1 MLLQSHLSFIHLL
14 PALPEAWQEGSIKGI
29 LARGGFVIDIFWLDG
44 QLSKVAVH
52 SLSGRNCR
60 IFYQGQFLDFPTEI
74 CLEGIKKRMGK
85 ARTDMPWIETE
96 EDREFLTF
104 VENFSRDTRP
114 QILDILN
121 RHPEKRIIIFK
132 DRSYADDF
140 LEQMK
145 NQG

>member
-1 MLLQSHLSFIHLL
+1 MEWRIG
-14 PALPEAWQEGSIKGI
+14 ACDT
-29 LARGGFVIDIFWLDG
+29 VI
-44 QLSKVAVH
+44 
-52 SLSGRNCR
+52 
-60 IFYQGQFLDFPTEI
+60 FLDFPTEI

-140 LEQMK
+140 LEQIK